1 MTRDGVAS
9 ATGADM
15 GAQQR
20 TGSNGSGVHVNQP
33 GRAGSGGMCPA
44 PVECRPDRS
53 DAHRFG
59 AIPPADTARGGTPT
73 GTRSSPRSGAPGAA
87 PATIHS
93 RPQGHGEVARIH
105 PRHRPEP
112 ALPHLLFR
120 PDKPRRQRERGLGDR
135 RLAGVRSGWLWDTFA
150 MGAVGYTSQP
160 LCARRQGR
168 DHTARARPGRDHRA
182 RPGLWPAPL
191 PGLCT
196 ADGLP
201 ADGRRRV
208 REPPRQPNAPEHLR
222 RRDSEGRGRLRRLQR
237 GLPVGHR
244 PGTRT
249 SSFRC
254 PSRPEAM
261 VPARVWS

>member
-1 MTRDGVAS
+1 MSISLVVLVVACVQPPSS
-9 ATGADM
+9 A
-15 GAQQR
+15 AQTAPTPTASVPSR
-20 TGSNGSGVHVNQP
+20 PPTP
-33 GRAGSGGMCPA
+33 
-44 PVECRPDRS
+44 PVEELQLEPDQAPLRS
-53 DAHRFG
+53 ARRRSCDDTF
-59 AIPPADTARGGTPT
+59 PA
-73 GTRSSPRSGAPGAA
+73 SK
-87 PATIHS
+87 
-93 RPQGHGEVARIH
+93 GHGEVARIH

-160 LCARRQGR
+160 LYAPDDKDGTTLLAPGQEGITVLGQAYGQLRYRDYALLTGYRQMV
-168 DHTARARPGRDHRA
+168 D
-182 RPGLWPAPL
+182 
-191 PGLCT
+191 
-196 ADGLP
+196 DG
-201 ADGRRRV
+201 
-208 REPPRQPNAPEHLR
+208 REPPGQPNAPEHLR